1 MGTRRTLLGRMILFL
16 TAAIFLFVLTIGA
29 VSYLILSS
37 NLENK
42 AMDDMKSAQKQI
54 SDFFSLKERQAR
66 TSASLAAQNQ
76 EISKALLSQESSS
89 LQRMGREFLQNSGL
103 DFITFVDAQGIVAA
117 RGHAEGSGDSLQNQ
131 KNVLRSLAGESS
143 AGYERS
149 GASKLAYTV
158 TVPLRNGGTVVGA
171 ILAGFIVHGNEALAD
186 EVKALWDSEFTVF
199 DGDTRVATTILKEG
213 KRAVGTSLDNR
224 EVLDRVLTKGE
235 SFHGQIKLF
244 GQPYNTVY
252 WPIQDPSG
260 ANTGMFFIGKSRA
273 HISATYK
280 GLFTALFATFA
291 VMGTLLLLAFGA
303 YIKALLKGIHHA
315 IARARELAEGE
326 ADLTKRLIIGS
337 NDEIGDLASEFNRF
351 LNRIEELVKEIKST
365 SAKVRERSFQLSST
379 AEELTATSSQQE
391 SQATSVASAL
401 EELAATSNDIA
412 KTLESTQGT
421 VTLSVDTTKKG
432 SLSIE
437 ASHSSMETIQSQT
450 ANLNA
455 ILHELGSS
463 IATIG
468 NILSVIHEVS
478 DQTNLLALNAAIE
491 AARAGEAGRGFAV
504 VADEVR
510 KLAERTAGSTKEIGT
525 IIQGL
530 QKSSSKAQQAMEET
544 SRQVEESA
552 RLGKESL
559 STLEAI
565 IKGSE
570 EVLDA
575 TTTISSAITQEN
587 ATIEEV
593 NSNIQGIAQGTSQSV
608 NALKETALV
617 TQELSDLADQMKTLT
632 DRFKTS

>member
-1 MGTRRTLLGRMILFL
+1 MR
-16 TAAIFLFVLTIGA
+16 
-29 VSYLILSS
+29 
-37 NLENK
+37 N
-42 AMDDMKSAQKQI
+42 
-54 SDFFSLKERQAR
+54 
-66 TSASLAAQNQ
+66 
-76 EISKALLSQESSS
+76 LLSIKTWRQHTDVLYRQEPDLSQQPTK
-89 LQRMGREFLQNSGL
+89 L
-103 DFITFVDAQGIVAA
+103 
-117 RGHAEGSGDSLQNQ
+117 
-131 KNVLRSLAGESS
+131 VLG
-143 AGYERS
+143 
-149 GASKLAYTV
+149 
-158 TVPLRNGGTVVGA
+158 
-171 ILAGFIVHGNEALAD
+171 
-186 EVKALWDSEFTVF
+186 
-199 DGDTRVATTILKEG
+199 
-213 KRAVGTSLDNR
+213 
-224 EVLDRVLTKGE
+224 
-235 SFHGQIKLF
+235 
-244 GQPYNTVY
+244 
-252 WPIQDPSG
+252 
-260 ANTGMFFIGKSRA
+260 
-273 HISATYK
+273 
-280 GLFTALFATFA
+280 LFATFA

-303 YIKALLKGIHHA
+303 YIKTLLQGIHQA
-315 IARARELAEGE
+315 VIRARELAEGE
-326 ADLTKRLIIGS
+326 ADLTKRLIVGS
-337 NDEIGDLASEFNRF
+337 NDEVGDLASEFNRF
-351 LNRIEELVKEIKST
+351 LDRIEELVKEIKFT
-365 SAKVRERSFQLSST
+365 SAKVRERSTTL
-379 AEELTATSSQQE
+379 ADNRKLTATSSQQE

-437 ASHSSMETIQSQT
+437 ASLSSMETIQSQT